1 MLKVWFQLVDQTGNP
16 YKGTRA
22 GKVTLDSS
30 ADIVDFLDAVK
41 VKYDQ
46 PNYLKDF
53 PSVALLVY
61 RNRETFD
68 KRNAEEGKEVPLKV
82 DAIINGLGVLMKEA
96 LIVVVP
102 RRF

>member
-1 MLKVWFQLVDQTGNP
+1 MSLNTVVDQFR
-16 YKGTRA
+16 K
-22 GKVTLDSS
+22 
-30 ADIVDFLDAVK
+30 AVK
-41 VKYDQ
+41 VEN
-46 PNYLKDF
+46 PNKLSSIGASD
-53 PSVALLVY
+53 LLVY